1 MPPCHADASAKI
13 DSECLTPCLSPS
25 FTPAQIA
32 AAEAALS
39 TRGVEEA
46 EHAPR
51 LLAHMAVYAAGL
63 RTLLFAEGTQTTLA
77 AVFERCRQRM
87 ERVLGALVEHVGADV
102 NARYPVWDEECVKP
116 LTPLEYVVGYWQS

>member
-13 DSECLTPCLSPS
+13 ESECLTPCPSPS

-39 TRGVEEA
+39 ARGVEEA

-63 RTLLFAEGTQTTLA
+63 WTPLFGEGTQTTLA
-77 AVFERCRQRM
+77 AFPRIMSSCTSPPH
-87 ERVLGALVEHVGADV
+87 HVS
-102 NARYPVWDEECVKP
+102 
-116 LTPLEYVVGYWQS
+116 LTSLDT